1 MIENKLQY
9 YHNIANYNARKN
21 AGEIPDEA
29 IVFVEEAD
37 DVIVRGH
44 SFGLPDGS
52 VTTAKLANS
61 AVTTSKI
68 KDLNVTTEKI
78 ADKAVTTEKINE
90 LAVTTSKINDV
101 AITTEKLRDSAV
113 TTSKIADLNVTTA
126 KLANSSVTTDKL
138 NNKAVTLDKMADNS
152 VDSSKIVDYSITE
165 RDLADNSISHTKLQ
179 DNCVTPS
186 KILDGSIT
194 TAKIAEMAVTASKLA
209 NGAVTEKKIADQ
221 AVTIDK
227 IANEAVT
234 AEKIAFKAVT
244 NEKLADGSITNE
256 KIKDGTITNE
266 KIKDGTITNEKI
278 KDGTI
283 TIEKIESNFAHDI
296 SKDLDLHDIAFS
308 GSYNDLEDKPI
319 GLTATNDNG
328 FASKQFVNERIAN
341 LVGDAP
347 EALDTLY
354 EIAHALQDDD
364 NVVNAILNRI
374 ANLENGVTGPEIIS
388 TLSGLTDVT
397 LSSLKKGQFFV
408 YNGTKWVNRT
418 LKIGDTVIDPDTEN
432 SSSEITISLAL
443 GDLTNVN
450 ISSVSNGQSLVYRN
464 GKWVNEE
471 VGSDGSTTLSGL
483 SDVTLSLLAKNQFL
497 VYDGSKWSNKTIKIG
512 GIDINPGDS
521 SNDEID
527 LSFALESL
535 TNVNISSASNGQAL
549 VYRGGSWVNETISVS
564 NPGSGGATAL
574 SQLTDV
580 NLGSLSNGQSLV
592 YEDGKWINKT
602 ISIDPSQGAVLATHK
617 IWGQDFNGTNDVTGS
632 LSGVENID
640 TSGYIVVGGVGPTA
654 YKLKVKGT
662 ANIEGALD
670 CSADVQVTGKLN
682 CSTTINGATITMA
695 GATVATQNWVE
706 SQGYL
711 KSVEGGITTSLSALT
726 DTTISSPTDGQSLVY
741 RSGKWIN
748 ETISVSGGSGG
759 DTVDG
764 NYATEQYVDNYVKSH
779 VYKDIQTGDVSSSGM
794 GMTPDHYY
802 VLTVNAAS
810 KTSDIQFTNDH
821 NKDYNGHTSHAIV
834 YNSTNS
840 TKIFQLFDTSKFD
853 AHVIS
858 NTDQIAVATRRYL
871 EINALWLDGKVYV
884 RMAVL

>member
-90 LAVTTSKINDV
+90 LAVTTPKINDIAV
-101 AITTEKLRDSAV
+101 TTEKLRDSAV

-221 AVTIDK
+221 AVTTDK

-244 NEKLADGSITNE
+244 NEKLADGSVTNE

-319 GLTATNDNG
+319 GLTATNDSG

-374 ANLENGVTGPEIIS
+374 TNLENGVTGPEIIS

-397 LSSLKKGQFFV
+397 LSSLKKGQFFI

-443 GDLTNVN
+443 GDLTNVKLSSVTSGNLLVYNGNAWVNRTLKIGGTIIDGDDITNSELDLTFALNDLKDVN

-464 GKWVNEE
+464 GKWVNE
-471 VGSDGSTTLSGL
+471 VVSSDNTSGSTTLSGL

-535 TNVNISSASNGQAL
+535 TNVNISSVSNGQAL

-580 NLGSLSNGQSLV
+580 NLSSPSNGQSLV
-592 YEDGKWINKT
+592 YKDGKWIN
-602 ISIDPSQGAVLATHK
+602 
-617 IWGQDFNGTNDVTGS
+617 
-632 LSGVENID
+632 
-640 TSGYIVVGGVGPTA
+640 
-654 YKLKVKGT
+654 
-662 ANIEGALD
+662 
-670 CSADVQVTGKLN
+670 
-682 CSTTINGATITMA
+682 
-695 GATVATQNWVE
+695 
-706 SQGYL
+706 
-711 KSVEGGITTSLSALT
+711 
-726 DTTISSPTDGQSLVY
+726 
-741 RSGKWIN
+741 
-748 ETISVSGGSGG
+748 
-759 DTVDG
+759 
-764 NYATEQYVDNYVKSH
+764 
-779 VYKDIQTGDVSSSGM
+779 
-794 GMTPDHYY
+794 
-802 VLTVNAAS
+802 
-810 KTSDIQFTNDH
+810 
-821 NKDYNGHTSHAIV
+821 
-834 YNSTNS
+834 
-840 TKIFQLFDTSKFD
+840 
-853 AHVIS
+853 
-858 NTDQIAVATRRYL
+858 
-871 EINALWLDGKVYV
+871 
-884 RMAVL
+884 